1 VRDQE
6 ITDELWYDGALAR
19 GVNQHAV
26 DHLSHLWQALRTTSR
41 KFQATDT
48 IEKWGGRKPKTFEE
62 FVLEREAEF
71 SARRPDSPRE
81 METAM
86 NRRDVL
92 KASLSLLATRL
103 AQPAGASNALGNTAE
118 KEGPLSEPVQRIVET
133 NGIRLNIAEQG
144 KGPLVLLCHGFPES
158 WYSWR
163 HQLGALAAAGFHAV
177 APDMRGYGKSDWPK
191 AIDQYTLFHLVGDMV
206 GVLDALETKTAVIV
220 GHDLGARVAW
230 QAAQMRPD
238 RFRGVVGSACR
249 SIRAARCVRPAPCRA
264 PRLRN
269 STSSTSR
276 IRVPRTPSWAAIR
289 GRRYATCC
297 SARQARGLQPARP
310 RQAGW
315 QCGPRMVPKGG
326 GFLQGPGAP
335 ATLPAWLTEADVDFY
350 AAEFKRTGFTGALNW
365 YRNFDRNWELQGSLQ
380 GAPVTV
386 PALYIAGDR
395 DFVVSFPGMD
405 QLLANLKRFVPDCVT
420 SRCSR
425 CGHWTQ
431 QERPNEVNAAIIDFL
446 RSVPS

>member
-1 VRDQE
+1 
-6 ITDELWYDGALAR
+6 
-19 GVNQHAV
+19 
-26 DHLSHLWQALRTTSR
+26 
-41 KFQATDT
+41 
-48 IEKWGGRKPKTFEE
+48 
-62 FVLEREAEF
+62 
-71 SARRPDSPRE
+71 

-238 RFRGVVGSACR
+238 RFRGVVGLSVPFYPRGKVRPTSAMPR
-249 SIRAARCVRPAPCRA
+249 TETAQFYQLYFQNPGPADAELGRDPRATVRNMLFGASGEGAAARAA
-264 PRLRN
+264 
-269 STSSTSR
+269 
-276 IRVPRTPSWAAIR
+276 AAS
-289 GRRYATCC
+289 GGG
-297 SARQARGLQPARP
+297 SAGL
-310 RQAGW
+310 G
-315 QCGPRMVPKGG
+315 MVPKGG

-425 CGHWTQ
+425 LRPLDTAGAS
-431 QERPNEVNAAIIDFL
+431 ERGQCRDHRFP
-446 RSVPS
+446 P